1 MHTTSGD
8 IPGSLPKE
16 SGLVAFD
23 EDGWKDDFASPT
35 ALQEDWERN
44 FLAWSVEK
52 WWELVTQDASPAA
65 PVPELPESLMG
76 EAWWIFRQVVA
87 WKGT

>member
-52 WWELVTQDASPAA
+52 
-65 PVPELPESLMG
+65 
-76 EAWWIFRQVVA
+76 
-87 WKGT
+87 

>member
-1 MHTTSGD
+1 VGD

-35 ALQEDWERN
+35 ALQEDWESGSATSSYGVLRN
-44 FLAWSVEK
+44 DENLSHRTPHPPLQCRSYRNHSWGRLDGFSGRW
-52 WWELVTQDASPAA
+52 
-65 PVPELPESLMG
+65 
-76 EAWWIFRQVVA
+76 
-87 WKGT
+87 